1 MYGSDTSWK
10 WPFQAEKS
18 AEFFGPKAIH
28 RRTSSSCDIT
38 VKPLLVGK
46 GSKWST
52 PRGEAFTPRGI
63 DFGSWR
69 SLLRLSE
76 HFLPGLDDL
85 LQRARMDDNICGR
98 PKVPE
103 TCREIVWY
111 LQKIYNRVTIGFAMN
126 VPRANIT
133 TKMCKAGMLVI
144 YDWRD
149 FLISVWISTIF
160 TFGIL
165 HQNFQSMPSIS
176 DRKAPTCIGDGYCGR
191 KKGAQHQHKELQHT
205 GILSRIIWIWHL
217 ADFSKFPKHIWTLN
231 FPWKFLLALDPEIGS
246 EMTEG
251 TSKTEEP
258 WVIKFRPSQFHT
270 PQPWFFCSS
279 VKFLKTPCTECFYKE
294 GWLSSVLSFPKD
306 SPVDASF
313 WLLNL
318 HPPHRW
324 RWVPTSDKWSY
335 HPKKWGC

>member
-1 MYGSDTSWK
+1 MKPCKQWDICDINWWSPEFFPSMYSITPTIWSSSYFTNLNLRYLLGRIPYINHHFTVWFDEVAISWHRIIGGLPLSTAKPTVAKLRLKLPAFKKNLNQRRYHSKTNEKAHLQQETLNRVRYSNTHHLGDSILWVCVANCMYGSDTSWK

-111 LQKIYNRVTIGFAMN
+111 LQKI
-126 VPRANIT
+126 
-133 TKMCKAGMLVI
+133 
-144 YDWRD
+144 
-149 FLISVWISTIF
+149 
-160 TFGIL
+160 
-165 HQNFQSMPSIS
+165 
-176 DRKAPTCIGDGYCGR
+176 
-191 KKGAQHQHKELQHT
+191 
-205 GILSRIIWIWHL
+205 
-217 ADFSKFPKHIWTLN
+217 
-231 FPWKFLLALDPEIGS
+231 
-246 EMTEG
+246 
-251 TSKTEEP
+251 
-258 WVIKFRPSQFHT
+258 
-270 PQPWFFCSS
+270 
-279 VKFLKTPCTECFYKE
+279 
-294 GWLSSVLSFPKD
+294 
-306 SPVDASF
+306 
-313 WLLNL
+313 
-318 HPPHRW
+318 
-324 RWVPTSDKWSY
+324 
-335 HPKKWGC
+335 